1 VARTFRA
8 TTCIHP
14 SERNTLILVR
24 NVYTFLPE
32 VNRSVP
38 FLLCVSALV
47 FSVSCTGSSHD
58 TSNSSAPA
66 NGNQP
71 PVITSAKILDGPISR
86 TGSAQVQVYAE
97 DPERETVSFH
107 YQWYVDNAPIASQ
120 TNATLPPEFFRRGQ
134 TVSVEIIPTD
144 GANKGQPYRTA
155 GVVVSNASPRVTA
168 VSLMPQTARAGDR
181 LEAQVEASDPD
192 HDRVDLTYKWYR
204 NDAVIKEGED
214 PILDTTG
221 LAAPDRISVE
231 VRASDPAGLG
241 HSLKSE
247 PLALGNSGPRIVS
260 TPPPAAVRDRF
271 DYSVQALDPDGDRL
285 TYHLEMA
292 PPGMVIS
299 SESGHIG
306 WQISTDQ
313 QGTFHVKVVAKDE
326 HGGLATQEFDVTLTR
341 ETSSAPPGA

>member
-1 VARTFRA
+1 MSSRMYNG
-8 TTCIHP
+8 IQ
-14 SERNTLILVR
+14 SG
-24 NVYTFLPE
+24 
-32 VNRSVP
+32 
-38 FLLCVSALV
+38 LLLTGIALVSA
-47 FSVSCTGSSHD
+47 CTGGEGAEATAQATRAS
-58 TSNSSAPA
+58 
-66 NGNQP
+66 GNRP
-71 PVITSAKILDGPISR
+71 PVIATAVIINAPLSQSAPV
-86 TGSAQVQVYAE
+86 AVQIQAE
-97 DPERETVSFH
+97 DPERETVSFL

-120 TNATLPPEFFRRGQ
+120 TSATLPPEFFRRGQ

-155 GVVVSNASPRVTA
+155 DVVVSNASPRVTA
-168 VSLMPQTARAGDR
+168 VSLMPQTARAGDK
-181 LEAQVEASDPD
+181 LEAQVEAGDPD
-192 HDRVDLTYKWYR
+192 HDRVDLTYRWYR
-204 NDAVIKEGED
+204 NDTVIKEGED

-231 VRASDPAGLG
+231 VRASDPAGSG

-260 TPPPAAVRDRF
+260 TPPPAAVQDRF
-271 DYSVQALDPDGDRL
+271 DYSVQAIDPDGDRL

-326 HGGLATQEFDVTLTR
+326 HGGLATQEFDLTLTR
-341 ETSSAPPGA
+341 ETSSAPPGT